1 MKRILQIVALA
12 ASLAA
17 LAACD
22 NPSVSVSGGEQTPAS
37 QTQGMNAGNW
47 KYIASVTE
55 IPPVVFQGN
64 INPSF
69 TGILTGSSGTVTLTS
84 SLNVQV
90 IPSGASFPVN
100 CVATANPLVYTG
112 TVSGDSVTLTSQAVA
127 GSSTGIVI
135 TGTVFYGTNFSGS
148 YQITGA
154 KQSDDCYGATG
165 TVYGYYLP
173 PFPAGATYWSG
184 SVVEA
189 SYDDNQQPILNGYG
203 KYTNTAGIEAYI
215 TRGDTPDANFHYP
228 LSGNIIYTDSL
239 CYSTGTIDAAQSYD
253 DSGLVTKLVVNTDT
267 GVTFSM
273 SAVAV
278 DPSRPTE
285 RTLFYVVPSGA
296 CQYYQVTGNMTQAD
310 PPPQI

>member
-12 ASLAA
+12 TSMAA
-17 LAACD
+17 LSACD
-22 NPSVSVSGGEQTPAS
+22 NPTVSVSGGEQTSAT
-37 QTQGMNAGNW
+37 QTKGITAGNW
-47 KYIASVTE
+47 YFTASITE
-55 IPPVVFQGN
+55 IPPITYQG
-64 INPSF
+64 SLSKGYS
-69 TGILTGSSGTVTLTS
+69 GILTSSSGTISLTS
-84 SLNVQV
+84 KLNAQV
-90 IPSGASFPVN
+90 VPPNAFSAIN
-100 CVATANPLVYTG
+100 CVATANPLVYSG
-112 TVSGDSVTLTSQAVA
+112 KVSGDSVTLTSQAVA

-135 TGTVFYGTNFSGS
+135 TGTVLYGTNFSGT

-173 PFPAGATYWSG
+173 PFPAGATYWNG
-184 SVVEA
+184 SIVEA
-189 SYDDNQQPILNGYG
+189 SYDNNQQPILNGYG

-215 TRGDTPDANFHYP
+215 TRGDNPDANFHYP

-239 CYSTGTIDAAQSYD
+239 CYLTGTIDATQSYD

-267 GVTFSM
+267 GVTLSI

-285 RTLFYVVPSGA
+285 RTLLYVVPSGA
-296 CQYYQVTGNMTQAD
+296 SQYYQVTGTMIQTD